1 MTDNEPPFNTNISE
15 SFPKEEQPS
24 SSDTVLDL
32 PDEPLLDT
40 VSVESSEPAD
50 QPAPASPD
58 ESTFSPPPPPP
69 TPAEGQGE
77 LSPNSEERTWAMIAH
92 LSILLNLF
100 TAVLGP
106 LVALIIYLV
115 YQDKSRYVAYQSMQ
129 AFLFQLIWWIGGGV
143 IVAVAWVITG
153 LLSFLL
159 IGLCLIPFTILI
171 SLIPLAALV
180 YGVIAA
186 IKTNQG
192 DDFRYWLIGNW
203 VRGTLT
209 GK

>member
-1 MTDNEPPFNTNISE
+1 
-15 SFPKEEQPS
+15 
-24 SSDTVLDL
+24 
-32 PDEPLLDT
+32 
-40 VSVESSEPAD
+40 
-50 QPAPASPD
+50 
-58 ESTFSPPPPPP
+58 
-69 TPAEGQGE
+69 
-77 LSPNSEERTWAMIAH
+77 MIAH